1 MEKLQLDEET
11 IGIEA
16 NYIMPL
22 SSNLES
28 YRNAMKPVRD
38 RDAQFLYSA
47 SSKTVLIEYHECVSN
62 EDGVRIILFRN
73 MS

>member
-1 MEKLQLDEET
+1 MKGKLFIMDKGFYSKENISYLAGQR
-11 IGIEA
+11 A

-47 SSKTVLIEYHECVSN
+47 SSRTDLVEYHE
-62 EDGVRIILFRN
+62 
-73 MS
+73 

>member
-28 YRNAMKPVRD
+28 YRNAIKPARG
-38 RDAQFLYSA
+38 RNAQFLYSA
-47 SSKTVLIEYHECVSN
+47 SSRTDLVEYHE
-62 EDGVRIILFRN
+62 
-73 MS
+73 